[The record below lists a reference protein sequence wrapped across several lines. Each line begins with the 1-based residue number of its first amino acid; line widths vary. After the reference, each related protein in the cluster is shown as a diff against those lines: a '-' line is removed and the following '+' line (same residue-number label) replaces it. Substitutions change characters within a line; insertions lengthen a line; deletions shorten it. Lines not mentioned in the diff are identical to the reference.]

1 MVLISKTDV
10 HYAPQGSAVPIGQQL
25 LENYLQGVS
34 SNTTIQGSTDS
45 TPIESLQLAL
55 SEIQLAATIPALHQN
70 LITSASLVF
79 PTDIVQTGVAQ
90 SSFVL
95 DNPFTASINILDI
108 TANAT
113 FQDLFLGDIDH
124 VDVSSS
130 PIHAD
135 GHANISSEQIPFNFN
150 LDPTMII
157 KLLTAGAANN
167 GVDLG
172 PLPDLFNIALANPDY
187 GSQINTV
194 LCVYIIFRRP
204 SDFFL
209 AVGSDGWV
217 RFYLRQVGPFLLIIF
232 HDT

>member
-1 MVLISKTDV
+1 MLHAHGALILRARTDV
-10 HYAPQGSAVPIGQQL
+10 HYAPQGSAISIGQEL

-90 SSFVL
+90 SSFTL
-95 DNPFTASINILDI
+95 ANPFTASINILDI

-124 VDVSSS
+124 VDVSAS
-130 PIHAD
+130 PIHAN
-135 GHANISSEQIPFNFN
+135 GHENITSEQIPFNFN
-150 LDPTMII
+150 LDPTTII
-157 KLLTAGAANN
+157 KLLIAGADNN

-172 PLPDLFNIALANPDY
+172 PLSDLFDIALANPDY

-194 LCVYIIFRRP
+194 LFVHMIFWW
-204 SDFFL
+204 SSNF
-209 AVGSDGWV
+209 
-217 RFYLRQVGPFLLIIF
+217 
-232 HDT
+232 

>member
-1 MVLISKTDV
+1 M
-10 HYAPQGSAVPIGQQL
+10 
-25 LENYLQGVS
+25 S

-90 SSFVL
+90 SSFAL
-95 DNPFTASINILDI
+95 ANPFTASINILDL

-113 FQDLFLGDIDH
+113 FQGLFLGDIDH

-135 GHANISSEQIPFNFN
+135 GHANITSEQLPFNFN
-150 LDPTMII
+150 LDPTTII

-172 PLPDLFNIALANPDY
+172 PLPDLFNIALANPEY

-194 LCVYIIFRRP
+194 FFRCIISHYSSNHLGP
-204 SDFFL
+204 IVSCY
-209 AVGSDGWV
+209 GWIK
-217 RFYLRQVGPFLLIIF
+217 FDLR
-232 HDT
+232 